1 MRLKKNWSTLVL
13 IGILATLL
21 VGASVGWAK
30 NAVDPVKR
38 NVLQAGE
45 DNLTPQEIKEG
56 AGGGKTGELTN
67 KTKEEAPGESAVI
80 FGKIRPDGKKEVV
93 KVFKGEPQLNI
104 TAVGNK
110 KTGEMEFIASKE
122 AAGKNDGGGYA
133 VLYGPNGEK
142 EAVKA
147 GKGPV
152 MIRSYPDEA
161 GNIKTERKGMTPE
174 ELEQF
179 RKELTGKAVK
189 TVNITPE
196 TKLPVNEENLKAD
209 KI

>member
-1 MRLKKNWSTLVL
+1 MSLKKNWSALVV
-13 IGILATLL
+13 IGILAALL
-21 VGASVGWAK
+21 VSASIGWAK
-30 NAVDPVKR
+30 DAVDPLKR
-38 NVLQAGE
+38 NVVQAGE

-56 AGGGKTGELTN
+56 AGGGKLGEITD
-67 KTKEEAPGESAVI
+67 KTKEETPGESAVI
-80 FGKIRPDGKKEVV
+80 YGKIHQDGKREVV

-104 TAVGNK
+104 TAVGNE

-122 AAGKNDGGGYA
+122 SAGKNDGEGYA

-142 EAVKA
+142 EVVEE
-147 GKGPV
+147 GKEPV
-152 MIRSYPDEA
+152 MVRTYQDEA
-161 GNIKTERKGMTPE
+161 GNLKTERKEMTPD

-179 RKELTGKAVK
+179 RKELTGKAIK
-189 TVNITPE
+189 TINITPE